1 MKLLLFSTV
10 DIRFTLGKTVE
21 AGARHLFFISVAGC
35 FHINLEQEV
44 LEFCII

>member
-10 DIRFTLGKTVE
+10 DTRFSLGKTVE
-21 AGARHLFFISVAGC
+21 VGVRPLFFISVAGC